1 VPLDLRST
9 LDGFSVENLK
19 QHLSQIDNDARYS
32 YYADILRAYLSENTE
47 EVRQFQEDNRS
58 LVSTAASCNP
68 LADLSLIAKNIKK
81 FALVAAINPALDHKL
96 LNSLQKFEHPA
107 IPVFLSANPSADPE
121 LKVFSLLAHG
131 QTSDVDE
138 DSIDSWFEYSLD
150 EYEESPS
157 QSIAEISQLL
167 TLEMLGYFK
176 EGGEFPFW
184 QMLEDIDLEPQDKL
198 WKVLGALPRVPAQI
212 YSETPVAINIHVA
225 RELAAEKSLSKD
237 AIEELILDDSR
248 LGEGINNSDSWFIS
262 RSPRASVAFSQFV
275 NGEILTRLIQEEIS
289 KIEAAPA
296 YQDGSM
302 AVLWRIAGNVKL
314 KPAHISLIF
323 DFASRN
329 LPKCSEEMF
338 NYDLLSMLVGG
349 AYVDAPLLNNEA
361 FPEELT
367 SKFESLISD
376 IEKAGK

>member
-1 VPLDLRST
+1 V
-9 LDGFSVENLK
+9 
-19 QHLSQIDNDARYS
+19 I
-32 YYADILRAYLSENTE
+32 RAYLSENAE
-47 EVRQFQEDNRS
+47 QVRQFQEDARP
-58 LVSTAASCNP
+58 LVSMAASCNP

-81 FALVAAINPALDHKL
+81 YALVAAINPALDHKL

-131 QTSDVDE
+131 QASDVDE

-198 WKVLGALPRVPAQI
+198 WKALGALPRVPAQI

-275 NGEILTRLIQEEIS
+275 NSEILTRLIQEEIS
-289 KIEAAPA
+289 KIESTPE
-296 YQDGSM
+296 YQADSM
-302 AVLWRIAGNVKL
+302 AVLWRIAGNVNI

-329 LPKCSEEMF
+329 LPKCSDETF
-338 NYDLLSMLVGG
+338 NYDLLSMLAGG

-361 FPEELT
+361 FPEELK
-367 SKFESLISD
+367 SNFESLFSD
-376 IEKAGK
+376 IERAGK

>member
-19 QHLSQIDNDARYS
+19 QHLSQIDNDPRYS

-131 QTSDVDE
+131 QTSDVGE

-275 NGEILTRLIQEEIS
+275 GSENLTRLIQEEIS

-338 NYDLLSMLVGG
+338 NYDLLSMLAGG

>member
-1 VPLDLRST
+1 VPLDLRLT
-9 LDGFSVENLK
+9 LHGFSVEYLK
-19 QHLSQIDNDARYS
+19 HQLSQIDNDSRYS
-32 YYADILRAYLSENTE
+32 YYADILRAFLSENAE
-47 EVRQFQEDNRS
+47 EVRQFQEDSRA
-58 LVSTAASCNP
+58 LVSVAASCNP
-68 LADLSLIAKNIKK
+68 CADLSLLAKNIKK

-107 IPVFLSANPSADPE
+107 IPVFLAANTSADPE

-131 QTSDVDE
+131 QASDVDE

-157 QSIAEISQLL
+157 QSISEISQLL
-167 TLEMLGYFK
+167 TLEMLGYYK
-176 EGGEFPFW
+176 EGGGFPFW
-184 QMLEDIDLEPQDKL
+184 QMLEDIDLEPEDKL
-198 WKVLGALPRVPAQI
+198 WKALGALPRVPKEI

-225 RELAAEKSLSKD
+225 RELAAEKSLSKE
-237 AIEELILDDSR
+237 AIEELIQDDCS

-289 KIEAAPA
+289 KIESAPK

-302 AVLWRIAGNVKL
+302 AVLWRIAGNVKI
-314 KPAHISLIF
+314 KPVHIDLIH
-323 DFASRN
+323 DFVSRN
-329 LPKCSEEMF
+329 LPKCSDEMF
-338 NYDLLSMLVGG
+338 NYDVLSMLEGG

-361 FPEELT
+361 FPPDLMG
-367 SKFESLISD
+367 KFESLISEL
-376 IEKAGK
+376 EKAGK

>member
-1 VPLDLRST
+1 MPLDLRLT
-9 LDGFSVENLK
+9 LDGFSVDYLK
-19 QHLSQIDNDARYS
+19 HQLSQLDNDSRYS
-32 YYADILRAYLSENTE
+32 YYADILRAYLSENAE
-47 EVRQFQEDNRS
+47 EVRQFQEDIRV
-58 LVSTAASCNP
+58 LVSMAASCNP

-81 FALVAAINPALDHKL
+81 YALVAAINPALDHKL

-131 QTSDVDE
+131 QENDVDE

-176 EGGEFPFW
+176 EGGGFPFW

-237 AIEELILDDSR
+237 AIEELIQDDCP

-275 NGEILTRLIQEEIS
+275 NDEILTRLIQEEIS
-289 KIEAAPA
+289 KIEAASH
-296 YQDGSM
+296 YRHGSM
-302 AVLWRIAGNVKL
+302 AVLWRIAGNVKI
-314 KPAHISLIF
+314 KPAHIGLIF

-329 LPKCSEEMF
+329 LPKCSDEMF
-338 NYDLLSMLVGG
+338 NYDLLSMLSGG

-361 FPEELT
+361 FPQELV

>member
-1 VPLDLRST
+1 VTLDLRST

-19 QHLSQIDNDARYS
+19 QHLSQIDNDPRYS
-32 YYADILRAYLSENTE
+32 YYADILRAYLSENVE
-47 EVRQFQEDNRS
+47 EVRQFQEDIRV

-225 RELAAEKSLSKD
+225 RELAAEKFLSKE
-237 AIEELILDDSR
+237 AIEELIQDDCP

-275 NGEILTRLIQEEIS
+275 NGEILTRLIHEEIS
-289 KIEAAPA
+289 KIEASSQ
-296 YQDGSM
+296 YGDGSM

-338 NYDLLSMLVGG
+338 NYDLLSMLAGG

-361 FPEELT
+361 FPQDLI

-376 IEKAGK
+376 IEKAGQ